1 VLEACLILVLH
12 HRLDFEGGRRG
23 EEMEG
28 WWIQREV
35 VRDVSIDILV
45 CIALTCKSMPAA
57 CRHGLA
63 GRP

>member
-1 VLEACLILVLH
+1 
-12 HRLDFEGGRRG
+12 
-23 EEMEG
+23 MEG
-28 WWIQREV
+28 WWIQREA

-57 CRHGLA
+57 SRHGLA